1 MNVESI
7 KRRRKALGLSLTDVA
22 TRANLHD
29 EAVARME
36 RANVDP
42 KASSIVRIARAL
54 GVPVCELFDDPG
66 HHHAK
71 RHAHRSPGPRRE
83 ER

>member
-1 MNVESI
+1 MESI
-7 KRRRKALGLSLTDVA
+7 KRWRHYLGLSLTDVA
-22 TRANLHD
+22 TRADLHD

-42 KASSIVRIARAL
+42 RASSLVRIANAL
-54 GVPVCELFDDPG
+54 GIPVCQLFEKPG
-66 HHHAK
+66 QHKHGH
-71 RHAHRSPGPRRE
+71 RHTHRSPRPRRQ

>member
-1 MNVESI
+1 MESI

-36 RANVDP
+36 RADVDP
-42 KASSIVRIARAL
+42 KASSLVRIARAL
-54 GVPVCELFDDPG
+54 GVPVCELFDEPG
-66 HHHAK
+66 HAHGQ
-71 RHAHRSPGPRRE
+71 RHPHPSPRR
-83 ER
+83 RQRTH